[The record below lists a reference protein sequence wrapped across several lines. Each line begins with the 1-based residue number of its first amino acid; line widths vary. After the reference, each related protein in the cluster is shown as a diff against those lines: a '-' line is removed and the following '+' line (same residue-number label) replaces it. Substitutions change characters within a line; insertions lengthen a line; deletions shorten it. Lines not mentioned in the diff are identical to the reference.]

1 MATKNKGRYDEARMA
16 ETMYAE
22 RVARD
27 TQNDIASAHENPEA
41 RALYFRG
48 VHDAIEFMNG
58 MASAGVSPSTI
69 ARLLAQMS
77 EQTAD
82 EALPTATTH

>member
-1 MATKNKGRYDEARMA
+1 MATRNKGRYDESRMA

-27 TQNDIASAHENPEA
+27 DNNGIGAAHELAEA
-41 RALYFRG
+41 RALYYRG

-58 MASAGVSPSTI
+58 MASAGVSPTTI
-69 ARLLAQMS
+69 SGLLAQMS
-77 EQTAD
+77 DQTAD
-82 EALPTATTH
+82 KVLPNSTVN